1 MMNTEFQ
8 KRSIGPTVD
17 ENGNVL
23 FRVWSPQST
32 SMQIV
37 LEDGEKIAMK
47 KEGEYWTETI
57 KNAEKELR
65 YKFLVNNKGAFPDPA
80 SVFQP
85 EGVHGFSSFVD
96 LNSFEWS
103 DKEWINPSFSDYIIY
118 ELHTGTFSPE
128 GNFKGIE
135 KKLDHF
141 INLGINAIE
150 IMPVAQFPG
159 ERNWG
164 YDGVFPFAVQNS
176 YGGPRGLQELVNA
189 CHRKGIAVI
198 LDVVYNHL
206 GPEGNYLDEYGP
218 YFTDKYKTP
227 WGRALN
233 FDDAWCDGVR
243 NFFLEN
249 ASMWFRDFH
258 IDALRLDAVHAI
270 KDFSAEHILQSLK
283 KRKDSLEKITDR
295 RYFLIAE
302 VDLNDPK
309 YIDPLE
315 KGGYGMDAQWID
327 EFHHSLRV
335 AAGGERTGYY
345 EDFNGLEHLA
355 RAYKNAYVFDGQYSP
370 HRKKIFGKKALSNPG
385 DQFVVFSQNHDQVG
399 NRMGGERSSVLFSFE
414 MQKLMAG
421 AIMVSPYIP
430 LLFMGEEW
438 GETNPFLYFVSHSD
452 PILVEA
458 VREGRKN
465 EFLAFHSQGEAPD
478 PFEESSFQKS
488 KLQWHLPDSEKH
500 QVMFQFYQELIA
512 LRKRSDCLANHNRKN
527 LNVEFSR
534 DKNALIVHRWHKE
547 NYLVCMMNF
556 SAENQFIKPPDYHE
570 HWYKLF
576 DSADTIWLGN
586 TAASEEVVKAGTS
599 IIELA
604 ASSFLIYSSQ
614 PKQFT

>member
-1 MMNTEFQ
+1 MMNTEFP
-8 KRSIGPTVD
+8 KRSVGATTD

-37 LEDGEKIAMK
+37 LEDGERIAMK
-47 KEGEYWTETI
+47 REGEYWTETI
-57 KNAEKELR
+57 KNTEKEFR
-65 YKFLVNNKGAFPDPA
+65 YKFLVNNQDAFPDPA
-80 SVFQP
+80 SIFQP
-85 EGVHGFSSFVD
+85 KGVHGSSSFID
-96 LNSFEWS
+96 LNSFEWG
-103 DKEWINPSFSDYIIY
+103 DEDWINPSLSDYIIY

-206 GPEGNYLDEYGP
+206 GPEGNYLEKYGP

-243 NFFLEN
+243 NYFIEN
-249 ASMWFRDFH
+249 ALMWFRDFH

-270 KDFSAEHILQSLK
+270 KDFGAEHILESLK

-335 AAGGERTGYY
+335 AAGGERKGYY

-355 RAYKNAYVFDGQYSP
+355 RAYKHAYVFDGQYSP
-370 HRKKIFGKKALSNPG
+370 HRKKTFGKKALSNPG

-399 NRMGGERSSVLFSFE
+399 NRMFGERSSILFSFE
-414 MQKLMAG
+414 MQKLIAG

-438 GETNPFLYFVSHSD
+438 SETNPFLYFVSHSD
-452 PILVEA
+452 PLLVEA
-458 VREGRKN
+458 VREGRKK
-465 EFLAFHSQGEAPD
+465 EFQAFHSQGAAPD
-478 PFEESSFQKS
+478 PFEESSFQNS
-488 KLQWHLPDSEKH
+488 KLQWHLLDSEKH
-500 QVMFQFYQELIA
+500 QVMFRFYQELIA
-512 LRKRSDCLANHNRKN
+512 LRKRSDCLSKNNRKN

-534 DKNALIVHRWHKE
+534 EKNYLIVHRWHKD

-556 SAENQFIKPPDYHE
+556 SSENQFIKPPDYYE
-570 HWYKLF
+570 QWYKLF
-576 DSADTIWLGN
+576 DSAATNWLGN
-586 TAASEEVVKAGTS
+586 TAAHEEVVNAGTS
-599 IIELA
+599 IIDLA
-604 ASSFLIYSSQ
+604 ANSFLIFSNQ
-614 PKQFT
+614 PK